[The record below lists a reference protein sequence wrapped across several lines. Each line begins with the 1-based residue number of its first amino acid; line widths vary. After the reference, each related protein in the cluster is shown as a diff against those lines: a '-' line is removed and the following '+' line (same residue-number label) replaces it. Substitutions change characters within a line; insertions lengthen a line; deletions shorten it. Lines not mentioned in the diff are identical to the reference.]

1 MIQKA
6 ECREKAARMLNVRWK
21 ARQQRLSEF
30 VGRVLS
36 LLLVLMLTLTLTAC
50 SLSQFRSQAAQVP
63 RLVVTSTSDPKTFNY
78 ITSDESSSNEILG
91 LMYEGLLS
99 TNGVT
104 GELEPALAES
114 WEISPDQ
121 TRIIYKLREGL
132 KWSDGAPIT
141 VDDIV
146 FTYND
151 IIFNEKIPSS
161 TADIFRVGEE
171 GLFPEVRKLDER
183 RVEFAAPEPFAPLL
197 RFAGGAFL
205 PKHALE
211 KYVTALDSE
220 GNPQFLSTW
229 GTNSDPKQI
238 ICSGPYQ
245 LKSYQPGERVVLER
259 NPHYWRKDA
268 QGNPQPHIDQ
278 FIFQLVASDDVS
290 LMQFRAGGVD
300 VEAVTPDYFA
310 LVKREEERGNFT
322 IYNGGPALSSQFISF
337 NLNLGKRNGKPLVD
351 PIKSRWFNTLE
362 FRRAVAHAIDRPT
375 MINNIYKGLGVPQHS
390 PIYIQSPYY
399 FPPEKGLPTY
409 EYDPAKAKDLLLQAG
424 FKYDAANRLVDA
436 DGNLVRFTLITNAG
450 NKIREAMGTQIK
462 RDLAQIGMQVD
473 FQPIAFNTLVGKM
486 SDTLD
491 WDAIL
496 LGFSG
501 AGVEPDGG
509 RNVWSPNG
517 RLHMFNQTPPPGEPP
532 LEGQQV
538 TDWEAEIGR
547 LYVKG
552 GQELD
557 DEKRK
562 PIYAEAQKLVQEYVP
577 LIFLVNPLSLSAVSN
592 RIQGVEYAALGGA
605 LWNIYE
611 LQLTEQ

>member
-1 MIQKA
+1 MT
-6 ECREKAARMLNVRWK
+6 
-21 ARQQRLSEF
+21 
-30 VGRVLS
+30 
-36 LLLVLMLTLTLTAC
+36 LLLTLVLILPLVAC
-50 SLSQFRSQAAQVP
+50 NPSQFRTQAAQVP
-63 RLVVTSTSDPKTFNY
+63 RLVRTTISEPKTFNY
-78 ITSDESSSNEILG
+78 VTSDDANSSEIIAL
-91 LMYEGLLS
+91 LYDGLLS

-104 GELEPALAES
+104 GELEPNLAES

-121 TRIIYKLREGL
+121 KRIVYKLRSGL
-132 KWSDGAPIT
+132 KWSDGTPIT

-146 FTYND
+146 FTYTD
-151 IIFNEKIPSS
+151 IIFNEKIPTS
-161 TADIFRVGEE
+161 TADIFRIGDE
-171 GLFPEVRKLDER
+171 GVFPTVRKLDEQ

-211 KYVTALDSE
+211 KTVTTLDSE

-229 GTNSDPKQI
+229 GTDSDPKQI
-238 ICSGPYQ
+238 IGSGPYRI
-245 LKSYQPGERVVLER
+245 KSYQPSERVILER
-259 NPHYWRKDA
+259 NPYYWRKDA
-268 QGNPQPHIDQ
+268 QGNQQPYIEQ
-278 FIFQLVASDDVS
+278 FIIQIVASTDVS

-300 VEAVTPDYFA
+300 VEGVTPDSFS
-310 LVKREEERGNFT
+310 LIKREEERGNFR
-322 IYNGGPALSSQFISF
+322 IYEGGPALSSQFLSF
-337 NLNLGKRNGKPLVD
+337 NLNTGKRNGKPVVD

-409 EYDPAKAKDLLLQAG
+409 EYDPAKAKELLLQAG

-436 DGNLVRFTLITNAG
+436 EGNLVRFSLITNAG
-450 NKIREAMGTQIK
+450 NKIREAMATQIK
-462 RDLAQIGMQVD
+462 QDLAQIGIQVD
-473 FQPIAFNTLVGKM
+473 FQPIAFNTLVSKM

-496 LGFSG
+496 LGFAG

-517 RLHMFNQTPPPGEPP
+517 RLHVFNQTPAPGQPP
-532 LEGQQV
+532 LEGQQFA
-538 TDWEAEIGR
+538 DWEIELGR
-547 LYVKG
+547 LYVQG
-552 GQELD
+552 GQQLD

-562 PIYAEAQKLVQEYVP
+562 AIYAEAQVLAQTYVP
-577 LIFLVNPLSLSAVSN
+577 LVFLVNPLSLSAVSN
-592 RIQGVEYAALGGA
+592 RIQGVNYAALGGA
-605 LWNIYE
+605 LWNIHE
-611 LQLTEQ
+611 LQLTEN